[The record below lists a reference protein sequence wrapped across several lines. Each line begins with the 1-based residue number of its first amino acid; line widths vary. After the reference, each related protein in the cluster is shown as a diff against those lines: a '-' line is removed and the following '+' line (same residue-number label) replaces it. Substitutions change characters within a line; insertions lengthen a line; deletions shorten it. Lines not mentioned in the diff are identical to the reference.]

1 MKTRNYGIDFLRMI
15 SMIMIV
21 MLHTLGHGGILRSV
35 SFLSVHYQIAWLLE
49 VIAFGAVNTYAMISG
64 FVSVDSHFKISNI
77 LILWL
82 QVLFYGILINTVF
95 FFLLPE
101 SRNTSG
107 WIQALFPVTRKE
119 YWYFTAYAGVFFL
132 SPFINQMFRNLSEK
146 QIKTL
151 FCFTL
156 VVFSVVPT
164 IYLLGA
170 CIKKLNLVSHSK
182 KKKYFILYFFC
193 ILITWSSKILVE
205 KFPISGFTLDSSF
218 LIHYTSPFIVLAA
231 ISLLLIFGSMNFS
244 ESVKKMI
251 MLISPLSF
259 GVYLLHDHPLVR
271 SYVMTERF
279 AFITNGSVSK
289 MLLFFFGIILAI
301 FVVGCCVDAVRSK
314 LFQLLHIRKSLS
326 KLDRYFDV

>member
-1 MKTRNYGIDFLRMI
+1 
-15 SMIMIV
+15 
-21 MLHTLGHGGILRSV
+21 
-35 SFLSVHYQIAWLLE
+35 
-49 VIAFGAVNTYAMISG
+49 
-64 FVSVDSHFKISNI
+64 
-77 LILWL
+77 
-82 QVLFYGILINTVF
+82 
-95 FFLLPE
+95 
-101 SRNTSG
+101 
-107 WIQALFPVTRKE
+107 
-119 YWYFTAYAGVFFL
+119 
-132 SPFINQMFRNLSEK
+132 
-146 QIKTL
+146 
-151 FCFTL
+151 
-156 VVFSVVPT
+156 VVPT
-164 IYLLGA
+164 ISQTFTPQQDVFYMGDGYSVFWLTLMYLLGA

-231 ISLLLIFGSMNFS
+231 MSLLLIFGSMNFS
-244 ESVKKMI
+244 EFVKKMI

-259 GVYLLHDHPLVR
+259 GIYLLHDHPLVR
-271 SYVMTERF
+271 SYVMTDRF